1 MVSAHK
7 TIGLTSKVHLQN
19 KDAIICSVLDV
30 LRPLGV
36 DVLVDGHTIGDIPC
50 AKDLGRIGDVSALDL
65 IIAVGGDGTILRSI
79 RELKPGTVPVV
90 AVNAGSVGFLSEMPL
105 SDMAERLP
113 RLLAG
118 NGIIEHRACLDADV
132 LRDGKKVFS
141 CTALNDVVISQGTIS
156 RLLDLKASIGGQFLA
171 TYHADGLIVST
182 PTGSTAY
189 SLAAGG
195 PVVHPVVNALILTP
209 INPHSFTQKPIVIPG
224 DSDIEVFITDPGS
237 QKFDNATVGITVDG
251 QVYHSLQ
258 PNDRVVVRTGAA
270 VHFLR
275 ENSDA
280 FYRALRTKLKW
291 GEGPESQG

>member
-1 MVSAHK
+1 MVSARK
-7 TIGLTSKVHLQN
+7 IVGLTSKLHLAN
-19 KDAIICSVLDV
+19 KDAIIGSVV
-30 LRPLGV
+30 AALRPMGV
-36 DVLVDGHTIGDIPC
+36 EIRVDAHTIGDIPC
-50 AKDLGRIGDVSALDL
+50 AEGFAPIRDVAELDVL
-65 IIAVGGDGTILRSI
+65 VAVGGDGTMLRSI

-105 SDMAERLP
+105 ADVAERLP

-118 NGIIEHRACLDADV
+118 NGIIEHRTCLDADV
-132 LRDGKKVFS
+132 LRDGETVFS

-171 TYHADGLIVST
+171 TYHADGLIVAT

-209 INPHSFTQKPIVIPG
+209 INPHSFTQKPIVLPG
-224 DSDIEVFITDPGS
+224 DSTVEVDITDPGVPA
-237 QKFDNATVGITVDG
+237 FDNATVGLTVDG
-251 QVYHSLQ
+251 QMYHPLR
-258 PNDRVVVRTGAA
+258 PGDRVAVRTGAA

-291 GEGPESQG
+291 GGGPDA